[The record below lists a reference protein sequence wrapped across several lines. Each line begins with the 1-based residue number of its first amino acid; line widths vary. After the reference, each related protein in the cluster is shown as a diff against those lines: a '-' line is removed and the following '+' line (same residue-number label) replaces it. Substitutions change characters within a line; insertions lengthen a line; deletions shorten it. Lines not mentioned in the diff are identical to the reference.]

1 MASSLRVV
9 AALLGGVCLGACALP
24 APDYKVLQY
33 PAPYRKD
40 ADGAAIDNEDMKLN
54 AEGYRVDKKGNKVE
68 PLDVPAK
75 TAGQASNAMAGFYIS
90 STGQRAPGQVMAPS
104 EGASSGAGYGP
115 GSATVTPA
123 LDLPQSSGMPPMTT
137 TTPGATGQPVPL
149 APPK

>member
-1 MASSLRVV
+1 MASSLRIV
-9 AALLGGVCLGACALP
+9 AALLSGACLAACALP

-33 PAPYRKD
+33 PAPNRKD
-40 ADGAAIDNEDMKLN
+40 SDGAAIDNEDMKLN
-54 AEGYRVDKKGNKVE
+54 AEGYRVDKKGNQVE

-115 GSATVTPA
+115 GSATVTPNFDTTPPA
-123 LDLPQSSGMPPMTT
+123 GTPPMST

-149 APPK
+149 APK

>member
-115 GSATVTPA
+115 GSATVTPNFETT
-123 LDLPQSSGMPPMTT
+123 PPAGTPPTSTM
-137 TTPGATGQPVPL
+137 PGATGQPVPL
-149 APPK
+149 APK